1 MFSGVTR
8 PGARQLSFG
17 SCPRIIDPIL
27 LGDSVSITNHAF
39 TVPASR
45 LRFFAYFWTEAY
57 LAGSKSYTFF
67 SFCWFFVV
75 VTIALKLEMA
85 LNGSVGSRG
94 STPTQTL
101 VRIKEYPGNVNISAH
116 KYLDIFVALQRDTK
130 LAEMDKLMVNCFLY
144 G

>member
-8 PGARQLSFG
+8 PDARQLSFG

-57 LAGSKSYTFF
+57 LAGSKSYIF
-67 SFCWFFVV
+67 FFVLLV
-75 VTIALKLEMA
+75 LRGCNDCVE
-85 LNGSVGSRG
+85 VGDGFERERG
-94 STPTQTL
+94 
-101 VRIKEYPGNVNISAH
+101 
-116 KYLDIFVALQRDTK
+116 
-130 LAEMDKLMVNCFLY
+130 
-144 G
+144 